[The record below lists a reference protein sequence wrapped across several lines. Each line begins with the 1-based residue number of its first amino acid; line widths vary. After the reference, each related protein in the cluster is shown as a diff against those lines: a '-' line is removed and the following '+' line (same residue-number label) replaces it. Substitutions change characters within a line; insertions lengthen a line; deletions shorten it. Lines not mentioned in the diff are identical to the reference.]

1 MCFMSLTVDSKKS
14 ISYNVYDV
22 IGRHNPSHFFLF
34 QPYCCYLLL
43 PLLTTI
49 LLMIMLSSRLLL
61 SSSLATLFIQAN
73 LSSGFSATSPLVQS
87 TSNVRKVL
95 PLFATDNNQNPF
107 GFVQG
112 LLSQQK
118 GTAVAERNSTP
129 AIPDCVVDSD
139 YTLAAVF
146 GAVGLGT
153 FLVGNVFTF
162 VLGGL
167 LILLATLFA
176 VQASRIRFVFDQDA
190 FELKNTSGGDDKQEQ
205 LKDSGENFV
214 VGGANRWAYKSFI
227 NWEFFP
233 KGSPIP
239 ILVYF
244 KENQTIKPDGSND
257 GQIHFFPAIANC
269 KQLEEQ
275 FELRGCA
282 KIRD

>member
-1 MCFMSLTVDSKKS
+1 MV
-14 ISYNVYDV
+14 
-22 IGRHNPSHFFLF
+22 
-34 QPYCCYLLL
+34 
-43 PLLTTI
+43 
-49 LLMIMLSSRLLL
+49 SSRLLL
-61 SSSLATLFIQAN
+61 SPFLALLIRAIPSSAFA
-73 LSSGFSATSPLVQS
+73 ASPLSPSRVLQS
-87 TSNVRKVL
+87 STAASRERRQL
-95 PLFATDNNQNPF
+95 GPLFAVDDNNNPF

-112 LLSQQK
+112 LFSQQK
-118 GTAVAERNSTP
+118 GTAVVEPKTP
-129 AIPDCVVDSD
+129 AIPDVVVDSD

-146 GAVGLGT
+146 AAIGLGA

-162 VLGGL
+162 IVGGF

-176 VQASRIRFVFDQDA
+176 VQASRIRFVFDKEA
-190 FELKNTSGGDDKQEQ
+190 FELKNTSGDNEQ
-205 LKDSGENFV
+205 LSDSGENFV
-214 VGGANRWAYKSFI
+214 VGGANRWRYDSFV

-244 KENQTIKPDGSND
+244 KETQTVKADGSND

>member
-1 MCFMSLTVDSKKS
+1 
-14 ISYNVYDV
+14 
-22 IGRHNPSHFFLF
+22 
-34 QPYCCYLLL
+34 
-43 PLLTTI
+43 
-49 LLMIMLSSRLLL
+49 MIMLSSRLLL
-61 SSSLATLFIQAN
+61 SSSLATLLIQAN
-73 LSSGFSATSPLVQS
+73 LSSGFSTTSPLVQS
-87 TSNVRKVL
+87 TSNVRSSSQRL

-118 GTAVAERNSTP
+118 GTAVAERNTP
-129 AIPDCVVDSD
+129 AIPDCVVDPD
-139 YTLAAVF
+139 YTLAAAF

-214 VGGANRWAYKSFI
+214 VGGANRWTYKSFI